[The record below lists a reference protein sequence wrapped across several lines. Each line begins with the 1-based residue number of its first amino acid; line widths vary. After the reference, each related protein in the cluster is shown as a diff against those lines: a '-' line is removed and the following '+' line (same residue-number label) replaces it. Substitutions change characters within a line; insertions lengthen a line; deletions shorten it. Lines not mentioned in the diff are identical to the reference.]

1 MCVRMAQAA
10 GGDAPW
16 RSLRRV
22 GAAGAAGSGG
32 VNGLLHHASCTR
44 RNRMAKRDVVTQV
57 MHGMYSMHA
66 LSRIL
71 IRSQSFHVC
80 AGNRVF
86 PQGRGARD
94 SLSQALTLL
103 YAVEYRHM
111 LYSVLCSDRV
121 VVYCRKV
128 SL

>member
-1 MCVRMAQAA
+1 MCACMSQAV
-10 GGDAPW
+10 GGDALW

-44 RNRMAKRDVVTQV
+44 RNRMAKRNVVAQV
-57 MHGMYSMHA
+57 MHEMYSMHA
-66 LSRIL
+66 LSQIP

-80 AGNRVF
+80 TGNPVF

-94 SLSQALTLL
+94 SLTQALPLL

-111 LYSVLCSDRV
+111 QYSVLCSDRV
-121 VVYCRKV
+121 VVYYRKV

>member
-32 VNGLLHHASCTR
+32 VIGLSCTR

-57 MHGMYSMHA
+57 MHEMYSMHA

-80 AGNRVF
+80 TGNRVF

-94 SLSQALTLL
+94 SLTQALPLL

-111 LYSVLCSDRV
+111 QYSVLCSDRV
-121 VVYCRKV
+121 VLYYRKV

>member
-32 VNGLLHHASCTR
+32 VNGPLHHESCTR

-57 MHGMYSMHA
+57 MHEMYSMHA

-71 IRSQSFHVC
+71 IRSKSVC
-80 AGNRVF
+80 MCAQVIEFFLKDVGLGTAS
-86 PQGRGARD
+86 PK
-94 SLSQALTLL
+94 L
-103 YAVEYRHM
+103 
-111 LYSVLCSDRV
+111 
-121 VVYCRKV
+121 
-128 SL
+128 

>member
-1 MCVRMAQAA
+1 MSQEAV

-16 RSLRRV
+16 RSHRRV

-44 RNRMAKRDVVTQV
+44 RNRMAKRNVVTQV
-57 MHGMYSMHA
+57 MHEMYSMHA

-80 AGNRVF
+80 TGNRVL

-94 SLSQALTLL
+94 SLTQALTLL
-103 YAVEYRHM
+103 YAVTYRHM
-111 LYSVLCSDRV
+111 KYCVLIV
-121 VVYCRKV
+121 LHCRKV